1 MNRRSRMFASAVVAA
16 IVILVPACG
25 GDDKAS
31 TSPAAKAVH
40 VNCGE
45 TITVDTTLDSDVVN
59 CPNNGIV
66 IGADDIT
73 LDLNGHTVAGNGQ
86 PVKPCP
92 KETCDVGL
100 LNDGHDGVAVR
111 NGSVRDFGVG
121 VFIGKARDAR
131 VLGISSSR
139 NLLFG
144 IVVDSSARSLVRSS
158 SASGNVGPDGDGMGV
173 FGSHHVRILHNSF
186 RGNGQLG
193 IHVAESSTHI
203 LIDQNVISSNPT
215 AIALEANRNEV
226 SRNLVSRNGNGI
238 GVEGN
243 RNVVRENRVDRSRG
257 DEGGFGIPLAR
268 GDHNLIA
275 RNSIRDTQAS
285 GISVGFEP
293 GAGNVVRGNRIR
305 GPGEAG
311 VLVDSK
317 GRNTLVLGNVIRGA
331 AEDGVLVKSSAKQ
344 TLLRGNHSFGAKDD
358 GIDVGSTATTLTGN
372 AADRNDDLG
381 IDAVPGVTDS
391 GRNNASG
398 NGNSRQCKNVR
409 CTRG

>member
-1 MNRRSRMFASAVVAA
+1 MNRPSRTFAAAVMAA
-16 IVILVPACG
+16 IAILVPACG
-25 GDDKAS
+25 GDDKATSS
-31 TSPAAKAVH
+31 TARAVH
-40 VNCGE
+40 VSCGAR
-45 TITVDTTLDSDVVN
+45 ITTDTTLDNDLLN
-59 CPNNGIV
+59 CSNNGIV

-73 LDLNGHTVAGNGQ
+73 LDLNGHTVAGNGH

-92 KETCDVGL
+92 KGEFCDVGL
-100 LNDGHDGVAVR
+100 SNDGHDGVAIR
-111 NGSVRDFGVG
+111 NGSVHDFGVG
-121 VFIGKARDAR
+121 VFIGKARHAR
-131 VLGISSSR
+131 VLAISSSR

-144 IVVDSSARSLVRSS
+144 IVVDASARSLVRSS

-173 FGSHHVRILHNSF
+173 FGSHHVQILHNSF

-193 IHVAESSTHI
+193 IHVAESTHI
-203 LIDQNVISSNPT
+203 LINQNVISRNPT

-238 GVEGN
+238 GIEGN
-243 RNVVRENRVDRSRG
+243 RNVVRENHVDRSRG

-285 GISVGFEP
+285 AISVGFEP

-305 GPGEAG
+305 GAGEAG

-317 GRNTLVLGNVIRGA
+317 GTQSLILGNVIREA

-344 TLLRGNHSFGAKDD
+344 TLLRRNQSFGAKDD
-358 GIDVGSTATTLTGN
+358 GIDVDSTATTLTGN
-372 AADRNDDLG
+372 ATDRNHDLG
-381 IDAVPGVTDS
+381 IDAVSGVTD
-391 GRNNASG
+391 GGQNNASG
-398 NGNSRQCKNVR
+398 NGNSLQCRNVR
-409 CTRG
+409 CISG